1 MRLHRSLLTAIS
13 VLAVGGTAL
22 IGAPAASAHSSGSHH
37 SGHGSTGTRSLA
49 AVLASDGNT
58 FDHNPYD
65 YDIVTEAV
73 LAVLADDP
81 TSPVA
86 VLADGKVALTAFIP
100 TDQAFRYLVHD
111 LTGTWVKR
119 EKDVFAAVAGLG
131 LPTVETVLLYHVVP
145 GATITKKAALKS
157 DGAKLAT
164 AQGGSVKVDV
174 RRTWHHRSV
183 TLIDKV
189 GQGPAILIGISVG
202 LICGLINSALII
214 TSGALTQAESLFI
227 TFGMSLVYGA
237 VALMYVQGV
246 TQFLTYSTTDI
257 SIFNAINSGGI
268 GFLSVSAVL
277 FLACLA
283 VLYVIE
289 RRTYL
294 GRAVVL
300 TGGNK
305 VAARLAGIP
314 ITRTIVFIYAV
325 SGVMSAIGA
334 VVLVSRVTLADPTMG
349 TPYTT
354 QAILAVVVGGT
365 ALMGGRGSVLWTVV
379 GTLLLIL
386 LNNCL
391 NLLGVSTYIQFVLR
405 GVILILAIW
414 LDRVKQDLVSK

>member
-1 MRLHRSLLTAIS
+1 MSAATEPIDRRVSSARAINLLKNNPIFVAIALLVIVTSLLEPNFLTAANFDNIVRQFGTLIFAALGMTFVIMAGFLDLSIGGIIS
-13 VLAVGGTAL
+13 L
-22 IGAPAASAHSSGSHH
+22 
-37 SGHGSTGTRSLA
+37 
-49 AVLASDGNT
+49 
-58 FDHNPYD
+58 
-65 YDIVTEAV
+65 
-73 LAVLADDP
+73 
-81 TSPVA
+81 VA
-86 VLADGKVALTAFIP
+86 VVT
-100 TDQAFRYLVHD
+100 
-111 LTGTWVKR
+111 
-119 EKDVFAAVAGLG
+119 
-131 LPTVETVLLYHVVP
+131 
-145 GATITKKAALKS
+145 
-157 DGAKLAT
+157 
-164 AQGGSVKVDV
+164 
-174 RRTWHHRSV
+174 V

-202 LICGLINSALII
+202 LGCGLLNSALII

-246 TQFLTYSTTDI
+246 TQFLTYSTSDI

-268 GFLSVSAVL
+268 AFLSLSAVI
-277 FLACLA
+277 FLVSLA
-283 VLYVIE
+283 ILYVIE
-289 RRTYL
+289 RRTYM

-314 ITRTIVFIYAV
+314 ISRTIVFIYAV

-349 TPYTT
+349 TPYMT
-354 QAILAVVVGGT
+354 QAILAVVVCVT
-365 ALMGGRGSVLWTVV
+365 ALIGGRGSVLWTVV

-391 NLLGVSTYIQFVLR
+391 NLLGVSSYVQFMTR

-414 LDRVKQDLVSK
+414 LDRVKQDAVNK

>member
-1 MRLHRSLLTAIS
+1 MS
-13 VLAVGGTAL
+13 
-22 IGAPAASAHSSGSHH
+22 AASEPIERRVTSQRAIDLL
-37 SGHGSTGTRSLA
+37 R
-49 AVLASDGNT
+49 N
-58 FDHNPYD
+58 NPIFVAIALLV
-65 YDIVTEAV
+65 IVTSVVEPKFLTEANFDNILRQFGTLIFAALGMTFV
-73 LAVLADDP
+73 IMAGFLDL
-81 TSPVA
+81 SIGGIISLVA
-86 VLADGKVALTAFIP
+86 VVT
-100 TDQAFRYLVHD
+100 
-111 LTGTWVKR
+111 
-119 EKDVFAAVAGLG
+119 
-131 LPTVETVLLYHVVP
+131 
-145 GATITKKAALKS
+145 
-157 DGAKLAT
+157 
-164 AQGGSVKVDV
+164 
-174 RRTWHHRSV
+174 V

-202 LICGLINSALII
+202 LLCGLINSALII

-391 NLLGVSTYIQFVLR
+391 NLLGVSSYIQFVLR